1 MKSEKKGEQ
10 EDIMQLEEKTVR
22 KNYIYRGK
30 IINVRRDDAELP
42 NGRPCRRE
50 IVEHPGGACVLCVKD
65 GKVALVK
72 QFRYAYGEAIYEIP
86 AGKLNEGED
95 PMLAAERE
103 LGEETG
109 MIADELVLRFVLY
122 PTPGYTNEKIFIYE
136 ALGVREGKQHLDE
149 GEFLNVE
156 FVPIEVALEMVENG
170 VICDAKT
177 IVALQRY
184 ALEHKMSIS

>member
-10 EDIMQLEEKTVR
+10 ENIMQLEEKTVR

-30 IINVRRDDAELP
+30 IINVRCDDAELP

-170 VICDAKT
+170 AICDAKT

>member
-1 MKSEKKGEQ
+1 M
-10 EDIMQLEEKTVR
+10 DMTEKTVHR
-22 KNYIYRGK
+22 NYIYRGK
-30 IINVRRDDAELP
+30 ILTLRCDDALRP
-42 NGRPCRRE
+42 DGRPCKRE
-50 IVEHPGGACVLCVKD
+50 IVEHPGGACVLYAEN
-65 GKVALVK
+65 GKLLFVR
-72 QFRYAYGEAIYEIP
+72 QYRYAYGEVVTEIP

-156 FVPIEVALEMVENG
+156 FVPIEDALEMVENG
-170 VICDAKT
+170 AICDAKT

>member
-30 IINVRRDDAELP
+30 IINVRCDDAELP

-65 GKVALVK
+65 GKVALVR

-156 FVPIEVALEMVENG
+156 FVPIEDALEMVENG
-170 VICDAKT
+170 SICDAKT

>member
-30 IINVRRDDAELP
+30 IINVRCDDAELP

-170 VICDAKT
+170 AICDAKT

>member
-10 EDIMQLEEKTVR
+10 ENIMQLEEKTVR

-30 IINVRRDDAELP
+30 IINVRCDDAELP

>member
-1 MKSEKKGEQ
+1 MKSEKKREK

-30 IINVRRDDAELP
+30 IINVRCDDAELP

-156 FVPIEVALEMVENG
+156 FVPIEDALEMVENG
-170 VICDAKT
+170 AICDAKT

-184 ALEHKMSIS
+184 ALEHKMRIS

>member
-1 MKSEKKGEQ
+1 MKSEKKGEK

-30 IINVRRDDAELP
+30 IINVRCDDAELP

-86 AGKLNEGED
+86 AGKLNEGEN

-109 MIADELVLRFVLY
+109 MIADDLVLRFVLY

>member
-1 MKSEKKGEQ
+1 MKSEKKGEK

-30 IINVRRDDAELP
+30 IINVRCDDAELP

-184 ALEHKMSIS
+184 ALKHKMSIS

>member
-1 MKSEKKGEQ
+1 MKSEKIGEK

-30 IINVRRDDAELP
+30 IINVRCDDAELP

-109 MIADELVLRFVLY
+109 MIADDLVLRFVLY

>member
-1 MKSEKKGEQ
+1 MKSEKKGEK
-10 EDIMQLEEKTVR
+10 EGIMQLEEKTVR

-30 IINVRRDDAELP
+30 IINVRCDDAELP

-156 FVPIEVALEMVENG
+156 FVPIEDALEMVENG
-170 VICDAKT
+170 AICDAKT

>member
-1 MKSEKKGEQ
+1 MKSEKKGEK

-30 IINVRRDDAELP
+30 IINVRCDDAELP

-156 FVPIEVALEMVENG
+156 FVSIEVALEMVENG